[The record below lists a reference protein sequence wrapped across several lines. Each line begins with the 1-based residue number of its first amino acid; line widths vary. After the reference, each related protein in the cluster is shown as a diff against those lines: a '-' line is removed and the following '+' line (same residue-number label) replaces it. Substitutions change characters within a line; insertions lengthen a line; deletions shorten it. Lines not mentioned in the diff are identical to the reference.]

1 MKKITIIASLLI
13 VFTACEKADIRP
25 RTQCGAPTPEMKSI
39 SENGSGG
46 TTVGTPNAL
55 GDGGG
60 SETNPTVDPNDPN
73 NPNNPNGGDI
83 TDPLRKKDQKD
94 NK

>member
-1 MKKITIIASLLI
+1 MKKIVFIASLLI
-13 VFTACEKADIRP
+13 VFTACQKVDIRP
-25 RTQCGAPTPEMKSI
+25 RTECGKSNPEMQRI
-39 SENGSGG
+39 SQDGSTN

-55 GDGGG
+55 GG
-60 SETNPTVDPNDPN
+60 SETTTTTTTTVDPNDPE
-73 NPNNPNGGDI
+73 NPNGGDI

>member
-13 VFTACEKADIRP
+13 VFTACQKADIRP
-25 RTQCGAPTPEMKSI
+25 RHTCGEESTPEMQRI
-39 SENGSGG
+39 SESNSDG

-55 GDGGG
+55 SG
-60 SETNPTVDPNDPN
+60 SETGTTTVDPNDPE
-73 NPNNPNGGDI
+73 NPNGGDI

>member
-13 VFTACEKADIRP
+13 VFTACQKADIRP
-25 RTQCGAPTPEMKSI
+25 RTECGTPTPEMKSI
-39 SENGSGG
+39 SEDGSG

-55 GDGGG
+55 G
-60 SETNPTVDPNDPN
+60 SPETGTPTVDPNDPE
-73 NPNNPNGGDI
+73 NPNGGDI

>member
-13 VFTACEKADIRP
+13 LFSACQKADIHPNTRVSEDF
-25 RTQCGAPTPEMKSI
+25 TPEAKNLLIETPDGGNTSNDNSI
-39 SENGSGG
+39 GSG
-46 TTVGTPNAL
+46 
-55 GDGGG
+55 
-60 SETNPTVDPNDPN
+60 SNPTVDPN
-73 NPNNPNGGDI
+73 NPEGGDI

>member
-13 VFTACEKADIRP
+13 VFTACQKADIRP
-25 RTQCGAPTPEMKSI
+25 RTQCGTETPEMQRI
-39 SENGSGG
+39 SQNGSTG
-46 TTVGTPNAL
+46 TTVGSPNAL
-55 GDGGG
+55 GG
-60 SETNPTVDPNDPN
+60 SETTTTTVDPNDPE
-73 NPNNPNGGDI
+73 NPNGGDI